1 MESNIA
7 ADSVI
12 NLTKNTTLANRV
24 EIARTWLTRL
34 KGLLG
39 RDRLPE
45 GHCLII
51 TPCKSVHTHF
61 MKFNLDILFIDTSGR
76 IVYLAEN
83 LPPFRITP
91 NVRQAC
97 FVVELPAG
105 TVSSTGT
112 SINDCLNVFPETLKR

>member
-1 MESNIA
+1 MNGQLVNISK
-7 ADSVI
+7 DI
-12 NLTKNTTLANRV
+12 TLADRV

-45 GHCLII
+45 GHCLVI
-51 TPCKSVHTHF
+51 TPCRSVHTHF
-61 MKFNLDILFIDTSGR
+61 MKFNIDVLFVDSSGR
-76 IVYLAEN
+76 IVYLVEN
-83 LPPFRITP
+83 MPPFRITP
-91 NVRQAC
+91 SISQAG

-112 SINDCLNVFPETLKR
+112 SVNDCINFVPELLEK

>member
-1 MESNIA
+1 MT
-7 ADSVI
+7 DQLV

-24 EIARTWLTRL
+24 EIAGTWLTRL

-45 GHCLII
+45 GHCLVI
-51 TPCKSVHTHF
+51 TPCRSVHTHF
-61 MKFNLDILFIDTSGR
+61 MKFNLDILFIDASGR

-91 NVRQAC
+91 NVRQAR

-105 TVSSTGT
+105 IVSSTGT
-112 SINDCLNVFPETLKR
+112 STDDCLNILPAMLKK